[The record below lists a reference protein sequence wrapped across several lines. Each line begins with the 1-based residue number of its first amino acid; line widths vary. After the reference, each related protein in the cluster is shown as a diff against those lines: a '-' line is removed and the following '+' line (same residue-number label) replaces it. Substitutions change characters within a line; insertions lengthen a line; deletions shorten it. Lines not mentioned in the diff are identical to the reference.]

1 MSSPDEPP
9 SSPPTVLLE
18 KKEPLSDVSSPVEP
32 PSDLF
37 FPVTVQ
43 TASPTSPVEPPS
55 EEEEEELVWLLDE
68 LFEERHSKL
77 KKEWNRLPR
86 DIINVLEAASE
97 FDVYKTLKVVVK
109 GLRLKEIRRMVYSSL
124 RF

>member
-1 MSSPDEPP
+1 
-9 SSPPTVLLE
+9 
-18 KKEPLSDVSSPVEP
+18 VSSPVEP

-37 FPVTVQ
+37 FPVTAQ

-55 EEEEEELVWLLDE
+55 EEEEEDLVWLLDE
-68 LFEERHSKL
+68 LFNDRHSKT
-77 KKEWNRLPR
+77 KNEWNRLPR